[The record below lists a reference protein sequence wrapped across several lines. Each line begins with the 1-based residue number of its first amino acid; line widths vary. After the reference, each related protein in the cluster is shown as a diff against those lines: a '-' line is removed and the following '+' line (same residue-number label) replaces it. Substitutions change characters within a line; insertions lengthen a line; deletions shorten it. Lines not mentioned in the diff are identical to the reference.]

1 VNCAPRMSSLRM
13 SWDCSQRRPIA
24 WWNRARGAWETDQL
38 TLYCEHC
45 QLFSQTFPKWG
56 MTHAGALYGPAT
68 SEPLTEGNGS
78 SLLLPTPQARDSK
91 GSAGRIGRTKTK
103 EDREY
108 YEAEASL
115 PEIVTL
121 LSTPNARDWKS
132 EPGKNYRAGSL
143 PREAKQLPLL
153 PTPNTMDDLPARDR
167 EKVKIRKPGGGSPRN
182 LRETVVNQLPLL
194 PTPTAQ
200 LNEPAPW
207 KEGVD
212 WWLQSRATR
221 NLEGVVTGNTPELP
235 LAPAETKTDTAW
247 GKYGPAIHRW
257 EEILGRTAPPPT
269 VADGRNGN
277 ARLNPE
283 LPEWMMGLP
292 DGWVTQVPGLTRK
305 EQLHAIG
312 NGVCPQQAAAALR
325 LLLSTENFG

>member
-1 VNCAPRMSSLRM
+1 VNSALHVCLLRM
-13 SWDCSQRRPIA
+13 CWVFTLRRPIA

-56 MTHAGALYGPAT
+56 MTHAGALYEPAT
-68 SEPLTEGNGS
+68 SEPLTGGNGS

-153 PTPNTMDDLPARDR
+153 PP
-167 EKVKIRKPGGGSPRN
+167 PR
-182 LRETVVNQLPLL
+182 T
-194 PTPTAQ
+194 
-200 LNEPAPW
+200 
-207 KEGVD
+207 
-212 WWLQSRATR
+212 
-221 NLEGVVTGNTPELP
+221 
-235 LAPAETKTDTAW
+235 ETKTDTAW

>member
-1 VNCAPRMSSLRM
+1 VNSAPRMSSLRM

-68 SEPLTEGNGS
+68 SEPLTGGNGS

-143 PREAKQLPLL
+143 PREAK
-153 PTPNTMDDLPARDR
+153 
-167 EKVKIRKPGGGSPRN
+167 
-182 LRETVVNQLPLL
+182 QLPLL